1 MMFRPFFKK
10 WLFLDFLTFF
20 AKRYLTFLSYKLCIW
35 VLLMSNWCL
44 VVKVKKNH
52 SFEPTGSMSFKEKR
66 RFPHF
71 YLIAILILWSD
82 FSNQSG
88 TNGQRDSS
96 KVIMSQIFP
105 PIVATFPNP
114 AGSCSDWGKIG
125 PTLTSVR
132 LMLKMSKRPRTRL
145 DRWKKT
151 GPHKDR

>member
-1 MMFRPFFKK
+1 MMSLKNDVLTFFQKMDI
-10 WLFLDFLTFF
+10 FGFLTFF
-20 AKRYLTFLSYKLCIW
+20 AQRYITFLSYKHCI
-35 VLLMSNWCL
+35 LMFLMSDWCL
-44 VVKVKKNH
+44 VVEIKKNH

-88 TNGQRDSS
+88 TNGQRDSA

-114 AGSCSDWGKIG
+114 AGSCSDWGEIG
-125 PTLTSVR
+125 PTLLATC
-132 LMLKMSKRPRTRL
+132 LN
-145 DRWKKT
+145 
-151 GPHKDR
+151 

>member
-1 MMFRPFFKK
+1 MYLWWAPKMMFRPFFKK

-20 AKRYLTFLSYKLCIW
+20 AKRYLTFLCYKLCIW
-35 VLLMSNWCL
+35 VLFISDWCL

-52 SFEPTGSMSFKEKR
+52 WSKPTGSISIKEEL

-88 TNGQRDSS
+88 TNGQRDSA

-114 AGSCSDWGKIG
+114 AGSCSDLGEIG
-125 PTLTSVR
+125 PTLEYSTVYYKHTV
-132 LMLKMSKRPRTRL
+132 L
-145 DRWKKT
+145 
-151 GPHKDR
+151 

>member
-1 MMFRPFFKK
+1 M
-10 WLFLDFLTFF
+10 
-20 AKRYLTFLSYKLCIW
+20 A
-35 VLLMSNWCL
+35 
-44 VVKVKKNH
+44 KVKKNH

-114 AGSCSDWGKIG
+114 AGSCSDLGEIG
-125 PTLTSVR
+125 PTLLWSH
-132 LMLKMSKRPRTRL
+132 KRRKPAEIIMFVEAYRT
-145 DRWKKT
+145 
-151 GPHKDR
+151 